1 LQTGGGRSFRTA
13 INAISVDRLPSHGC
27 RAADMVGSYMAFDS
41 STRKRIMDI
50 VEELSR
56 RELLALREIHD
67 VGRTTDPATALQLL
81 AAGIIR
87 QVPNDHFS
95 FDR

>member
-1 LQTGGGRSFRTA
+1 
-13 INAISVDRLPSHGC
+13 
-27 RAADMVGSYMAFDS
+27 MVGSYMAFDS

-81 AAGIIR
+81 AAGMIR
-87 QVPNDHFS
+87 QVPNDHFHLTDEGRRMLLRGS
-95 FDR
+95 PSLWNSAA

>member
-1 LQTGGGRSFRTA
+1 
-13 INAISVDRLPSHGC
+13 
-27 RAADMVGSYMAFDS
+27 
-41 STRKRIMDI
+41 MDI

-81 AAGIIR
+81 AAGMIR